1 MKKRNSSA
9 AICNDTTGQ
18 RAPKSRGRRRRS
30 ATLAQDT
37 ILQVAREH
45 FVSHGLSGGRI
56 DEIAA
61 ASGYSKAMIY
71 HYYGSKV
78 SLYRAV
84 LEDAYRRD
92 ITPRKNIDIDE
103 IGPVVALEHFVR
115 DGTNAIR
122 KDPSILNLLAIENLH
137 QAKHLEG
144 SALPATTYTTLKH
157 QLQHIVNEGVRRDVF
172 REGLDVTTLY
182 LLLSSIIFHAV
193 SNRHTLSVILDTDIT
208 SDSFMSRYVDSAVDM
223 VVRYCLKAPPPT

>member
-1 MKKRNSSA
+1 MKKRDSRA
-9 AICNDTTGQ
+9 AIRNDTTT
-18 RAPKSRGRRRRS
+18 RRPAKLRGRRRRNP
-30 ATLAQDT
+30 TLAQDT

-71 HYYGSKV
+71 HYYGSKEF
-78 SLYRAV
+78 LYRAV

-92 ITPRKNIDIDE
+92 ITPRKDIDIDAV
-103 IGPVVALEHFVR
+103 GPVVALERFVR
-115 DGTNAIR
+115 DGADAIR

-137 QAKHLEG
+137 HAKHLEG
-144 SALPATTYTTLKH
+144 SALPTTTYITLKH
-157 QLQHIVNEGVRRDVF
+157 QLQHVLNEGVRRGVF
-172 REGLDVTTLY
+172 RDGLDVTTLY

-193 SNRHTLSVILDTDIT
+193 SNRHTLSIILDTDIT

-223 VVRYCLKAPPPT
+223 VVRYCLKAPPVP